1 MHTIYMEF
9 KSYLRCPAYFESMI
23 NLDGM
28 GWLQTKCK
36 HCQTGQKVCTAEE
49 DNSLPMCSN
58 SLNFS
63 QYSKTYPHTTQYTA
77 PFLFSSLKFKL
88 PAACFTKK
96 CTWRHERR
104 FPELDEQQVPLF
116 YAAQRLVMGW
126 RRFMLL
132 FMLLLL
138 GILLFWPC

>member
-1 MHTIYMEF
+1 MEF
-9 KSYLRCPAYFESMI
+9 KSYLRCPAYFESMM

-28 GWLQTKCK
+28 GWLQTTCK

-63 QYSKTYPHTTQYTA
+63 LYSKTYPHTTQYTA

-116 YAAQRLVMGW
+116 LSKGTLLPRKKRIFDFG
-126 RRFMLL
+126 MLNFTVWCEVSSIYL
-132 FMLLLL
+132 FN
-138 GILLFWPC
+138 